1 MNWEIIN
8 TIVSIIQIIVSVVL
22 IVSVLMQS
30 AKKEGISG
38 VVGGASETFFG
49 KNKGKTLDA
58 KFALITTICAVIF
71 LVSSLFLSYGHMSV
85 EKMNEKPETEIS
97 TNETVDITNEE
108 TQTPTDPAEGAAE

>member
-1 MNWEIIN
+1 MNWEVIN
-8 TIVSIIQIIVSVVL
+8 TVASIIQIIVSIVL

-58 KFALITTICAVIF
+58 KFALVTTICAIIF
-71 LVSSLFLSYGHMSV
+71 LISSLFLSYGLIAV
-85 EKMNEKPETEIS
+85 ENADAPKQEVTDNFVDVGTEDVETD
-97 TNETVDITNEE
+97 TEE
-108 TQTPTDPAEGAAE
+108 TPAE